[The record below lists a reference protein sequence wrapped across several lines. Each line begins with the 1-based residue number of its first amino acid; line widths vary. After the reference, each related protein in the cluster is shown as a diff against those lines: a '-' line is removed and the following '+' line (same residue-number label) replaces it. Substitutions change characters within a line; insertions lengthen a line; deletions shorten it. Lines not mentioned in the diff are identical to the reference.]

1 MLSLASPM
9 ITLQQLDDRQAV
21 TDLVSRLGL
30 WLDGDTTLEQA
41 RAILDPEVTVST
53 PGGTARGIDAVVA
66 QARRNHGVPTQHVI
80 TNVLV
85 DLDGDRATAG
95 ANLIVTF
102 PDATLGERYAFA
114 AVRGDEGWRL
124 TRIDVTLLWKRG

>member
-1 MLSLASPM
+1 M

-30 WLDGDTTLEQA
+30 WLDGETTLDQA
-41 RAILDPEVTVST
+41 RAILAEDVSVST
-53 PGGTARGIDAVVA
+53 PGGTAQGIEKVVA
-66 QARRNHGVPTQHVI
+66 QARRNHEVPTQHVI

-95 ANLIVTF
+95 ANLVVHL
-102 PDATLGERYAFA
+102 PRLDPGRALR
-114 AVRGDEGWRL
+114 VRGARDDEAWRL
-124 TRIDVTLLWKRG
+124 TRIVVEPRWKR

>member
-1 MLSLASPM
+1 M

-30 WLDGDTTLEQA
+30 WLDGETTLDQA
-41 RAILDPEVTVST
+41 RAILADDVSVST
-53 PGGTARGIDAVVA
+53 PGGTAQGIDHVVA
-66 QARRNHGVPTQHVI
+66 QARRNHEVPTQHVI

-95 ANLIVTF
+95 ANLVVTF
-102 PDATLGERYAFA
+102 PDVTMGERYGFEA
-114 AVRGDEGWRL
+114 RRDDDTWRL
-124 TRIDVTLLWKRG
+124 TKIEVQPRWREERRVTG

>member
-1 MLSLASPM
+1 M

-30 WLDGDTTLEQA
+30 WLDGETTLDQA
-41 RAILDPEVTVST
+41 RAILAEDVSVST
-53 PGGTARGIDAVVA
+53 PGGTAQGIDKVVA
-66 QARRNHGVPTQHVI
+66 QARRNHDVPTQHVI

-102 PDATLGERYAFA
+102 PDSIQGERYAFEA
-114 AVRGDEGWRL
+114 RRDDETWHLTKIAVDL
-124 TRIDVTLLWKRG
+124 IWKR

>member
-1 MLSLASPM
+1 M
-9 ITLQQLDDRQAV
+9 ITLQQLHDRQAV

-30 WLDGDTTLEQA
+30 WLDGETTLQQA
-41 RAILDPEVTVST
+41 RAILAADIAVST
-53 PGGTARGIDAVVA
+53 PGGQAHGIDQVVA
-66 QARRNHGVPTQHVI
+66 QARRNHEVPTQHVI

-102 PDATLGERYAFA
+102 PDSIQGERYAFEA
-114 AVRGDEGWRL
+114 AKSDERWRL
-124 TRIDVTLLWKRG
+124 TKIEVAPVWRRA

>member
-1 MLSLASPM
+1 M

-30 WLDGDTTLEQA
+30 WLDGETTLDQA
-41 RAILDPEVTVST
+41 RAILADDVSVST
-53 PGGTARGIDAVVA
+53 PGGTAHGLDAVVA
-66 QARRNHGVPTQHVI
+66 QARRNHDVPTQHVI

-95 ANLIVTF
+95 ANLVVHF
-102 PDATLGERYAFA
+102 PDATLGERYAFE
-114 AVRGDEGWRL
+114 AVRGEETWRL
-124 TRIDVTLLWKRG
+124 TRIVVQPLWKR

>member
-1 MLSLASPM
+1 M

-21 TDLVSRLGL
+21 EDLVSRLGL
-30 WLDGDTTLEQA
+30 WLDGETTLDQA
-41 RAILDPEVTVST
+41 RAILAEDVSVST
-53 PGGTARGIDAVVA
+53 PGGTAQGIENVVA
-66 QARRNHGVPTQHVI
+66 QARRNHEVPTQHVI

-102 PDATLGERYAFA
+102 PDSIQGERYAFA
-114 AVRGDEGWRL
+114 ARRDDDTWRL
-124 TRIDVTLLWKRG
+124 TQIKVAQVWRRD